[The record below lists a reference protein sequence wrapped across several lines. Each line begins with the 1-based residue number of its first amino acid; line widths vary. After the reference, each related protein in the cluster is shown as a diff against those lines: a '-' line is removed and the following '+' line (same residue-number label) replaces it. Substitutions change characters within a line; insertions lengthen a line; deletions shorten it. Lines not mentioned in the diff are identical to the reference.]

1 MTPQNTTNGVN
12 STNEAGEKLL
22 NGRNQPPCWV
32 IPARITGG
40 VLALCSVVFAI
51 SLRGMKRKSCCED
64 ILIGVWVVGPPIYM
78 IFEWAFG
85 AYGPLEE
92 FKYSQEL
99 ATKVW
104 LSLVSLLVCILK
116 RKWLFGS

>member
-1 MTPQNTTNGVN
+1 MPNG
-12 STNEAGEKLL
+12 SSRWK
-22 NGRNQPPCWV
+22 P
-32 IPARITGG
+32 
-40 VLALCSVVFAI
+40 
-51 SLRGMKRKSCCED
+51 KSCCED